1 MRNRDSYP
9 VMCVRHKSETHP
21 GGTENAFISHFCL
34 LIEFL
39 FSNMKLRRGSSVIIQ
54 RSVFS
59 QQHPIRKHKL
69 MKSDLLQA

>member
-21 GGTENAFISHFCL
+21 GGTEKAFISHFCL

-39 FSNMKLRRGSSVIIQ
+39 FSNMKLRRG
-54 RSVFS
+54 
-59 QQHPIRKHKL
+59 KL
-69 MKSDLLQA
+69 CDYSAFCLQPAAPDQKAQTDEE